1 MCPKLEICMDPK
13 NVAVVGAGA
22 VGIEILR
29 VLKVRKFP
37 IKNLRVFARTGRE
50 IDVDGVKYKVEAI
63 EGADFSGVEIALFA
77 GTEGEKGAA
86 VQYAEKFTK
95 AGAVVIDNGADFRMK
110 SEVPLIVPEV
120 NKDKIK
126 LHKGIIANPNCTTI
140 QAMAA
145 LAGIHKAY
153 GLEKILLTSF
163 QAVSG
168 AGKNAMI
175 GLWEETKELVEK
187 NAGKNVDQLDT
198 KVSQPKGFAQQIAFN
213 VIPQIG
219 DFGEDRFT
227 SEEWKVVKES
237 HKILNDHSI
246 RVSATCARVPVLNCH
261 SEAIYFTLRNK
272 AAFADLEEILKKS
285 QNVAYLG
292 DKLAMPVDCSATVN
306 TYVARLRKDPYEE
319 KSFWL
324 WAVADN
330 LWKGAALNAV
340 QIAECL

>member
-1 MCPKLEICMDPK
+1 MNPK
-13 NVAVVGAGA
+13 NVAVVGVGA
-22 VGIEILR
+22 VGVEILR

-37 IKNLRVFARTGRE
+37 IKNLRVFARTARE
-50 IDVDGVKYKVEAI
+50 IDVDGAKYKVEAI
-63 EGADFSGVEIALFA
+63 EGADFSGIEIALFA

-86 VQYAEKFTK
+86 TQYAEKFIK
-95 AGAVVIDNGADFRMK
+95 AGAVVIDNGADYRMK
-110 SEVPLIVPEV
+110 TDVPLVVPEV
-120 NKDKIK
+120 NKDKVK

-145 LAGIHKAY
+145 LAGIYKVY
-153 GLEKILLTSF
+153 GLEKIILTSF

-168 AGKNAMI
+168 AGKIAMV

-187 NAGKNVDQLDT
+187 NTGKDFDHIDR
-198 KVSQPKGFAQQIAFN
+198 KVSKPKGFNHQIAFN

-219 DFGEDRFT
+219 DLGEEKFT

-261 SEAIYFTLRNK
+261 SEAIYITLRNK
-272 AAFADLEEILKKS
+272 ATVADLEAILKKS
-285 QNVAYLG
+285 ENVTYLG
-292 DKLAMPVDCSATVN
+292 DKLAMPIDCSATVN
-306 TYVARLRKDPYEE
+306 TYVSRLRKDPYEE

-324 WAVADN
+324 WVVADN